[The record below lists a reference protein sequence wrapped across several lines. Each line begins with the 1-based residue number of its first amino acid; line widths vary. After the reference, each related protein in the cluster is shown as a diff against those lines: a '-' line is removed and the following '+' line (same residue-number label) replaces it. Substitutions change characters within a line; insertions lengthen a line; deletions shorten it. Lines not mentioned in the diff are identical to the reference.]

1 MKKFEEILWD
11 LLRSLLIAFRL
22 YRLGVHDGQYVC
34 TEGVVQTNQLCVE
47 ELLRIYSTCQLDVIV
62 VVDQTRIKGPLT
74 GLTVFL

>member
-47 ELLRIYSTCQLDVIV
+47 ELYSTCQLDVIV